1 MKHLS
6 RVQSPESRACG
17 LAGTARCAVRAAF
30 SGASVPPAAAR
41 RDVPANGRFMESKL
55 PGGGWRVTQTGS
67 RAVYPVT
74 RHVSPAT
81 AFTLVEM
88 LVTMVLLT
96 LIVLAL
102 MAVFTSTQNAFRS
115 SLTQSDIL
123 ESGRNAMNLIVGD
136 LQQMTPSFGTNILNG
151 QEVGVP
157 GPIEYFRVVAPVNFY
172 VDVNSYNANYQP
184 LVQSLPGTVAQ
195 RTNLLENFF
204 ILSRQSVNGGPSWV
218 ATGYVVDPLSS
229 PTNALYRFSMTSN
242 IISGGP
248 LAMFRTFAGAVET
261 RTVLYNPFANTTNW
275 SHLLDGVVDLRVRA
289 YDPNGFWMTNNPVYY
304 GGSNDIAYRN
314 ALVFWFN
321 PPPAATSR
329 LAVTCSATRCRRP
342 WKLIWACLK
351 TAPSSGR
358 SRCPICR
365 PFGPNP
371 ITSRAAPARCTSS
384 ASASGSATLTPRPIN
399 NENKFLH
406 RRPVHLEHC
415 PW

>member
-55 PGGGWRVTQTGS
+55 PGGGWRVTRTGS

-275 SHLLDGVVDLRVRA
+275 SHLMDGVVGLTVRA
-289 YDPNGFWMTNNPVYY
+289 YDPDGFLMPNTADFYGGQFITNQNTYFFPVNNPPYLPLTSKVVGFYMFSNTVPASVEVEMSVLEDAVLQRAEGL
-304 GGSNDIAYRN
+304 GGAGQTNYLAQHAGQVHVFRQRVWIRNLDPSAYQ
-314 ALVFWFN
+314 
-321 PPPAATSR
+321 
-329 LAVTCSATRCRRP
+329 
-342 WKLIWACLK
+342 
-351 TAPSSGR
+351 
-358 SRCPICR
+358 
-365 PFGPNP
+365 
-371 ITSRAAPARCTSS
+371 
-384 ASASGSATLTPRPIN
+384 
-399 NENKFLH
+399 
-406 RRPVHLEHC
+406 
-415 PW
+415 